1 MWDVFGRK
9 GKFSEHI
16 YCCLL
21 YLYSVLDKAGSAKV
35 LEDMCVISS
44 EIKVEK
50 EHYNH
55 EIRR

>member
-21 YLYSVLDKAGSAKV
+21 YLYSVLDKAGSAKI
-35 LEDMCVISS
+35 LETYGFAINS
-44 EIKVEK
+44 EIKAAKEK
-50 EHYNH
+50 QLS
-55 EIRR
+55 